1 MPDTNFTND
10 VREGDIEALLER
22 LKRCDG
28 VNYDCSVITWE
39 HCQLLVRVIEGY
51 CSFAGFMLDEKG
63 KRLLEVG
70 PGKSE
75 QQPPP
80 PCPPV

>member
-39 HCQLLVRVIEGY
+39 HCQLLVRVIEG
-51 CSFAGFMLDEKG
+51 CRSFAGELLDEKAD
-63 KRLLEVG
+63 RLLGG
-70 PGKSE
+70 PE
-75 QQPPP
+75 RP
-80 PCPPV
+80 